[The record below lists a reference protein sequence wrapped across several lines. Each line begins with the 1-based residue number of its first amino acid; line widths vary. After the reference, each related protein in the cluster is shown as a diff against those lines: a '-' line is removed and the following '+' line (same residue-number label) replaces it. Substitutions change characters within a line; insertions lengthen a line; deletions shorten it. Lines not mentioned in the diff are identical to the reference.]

1 MRRSN
6 AASRNSFRQDKTSCS
21 ALSLPASSICEEK
34 PGGGPCFRGRHQF
47 FQRLLGHD
55 QIRGHPRLRCYF
67 GQVSLTIVKSA
78 TVK

>member
-1 MRRSN
+1 VRRSN
-6 AASRNSFRQDKTSCS
+6 VASRNSFPQDKTSWLGLV
-21 ALSLPASSICEEK
+21 AASQFDLEK